1 MTECT
6 WKFTCKN
13 YKVHSCKYLGVAWE
27 YQRYQNIAP
36 WMIWNITC
44 NNTKINEIYLAIL
57 TLFCYYKIEGRTLN
71 KGDLFLKEIKNDK
84 LIIEKNLCKGCGICV
99 AFCPK
104 NVLEIKDKKVSIRD
118 LDSCIQC
125 GLCELR
131 CPDYAIYL
139 GGK

>member
-1 MTECT
+1 M
-6 WKFTCKN
+6 KAL
-13 YKVHSCKYLGVAWE
+13 S
-27 YQRYQNIAP
+27 
-36 WMIWNITC
+36 
-44 NNTKINEIYLAIL
+44 
-57 TLFCYYKIEGRTLN
+57 
-71 KGDLFLKEIKNDK
+71 KE
-84 LIIEKNLCKGCGICV
+84 LIVEKELCKGCGICV

-104 NVLEIKDKKVSIRD
+104 GVLNLKDGKVNIDD